1 MQADQ
6 QADQHADVLLQVDA
20 LRKWYPLKSGSFGKP
35 AQTVKAVDGVS
46 FELRRGE
53 VLSLVGE
60 SGSGKSTIGRA
71 ILNLDKPTAGDV
83 RFDGRSI
90 AGLTRRQMRPLRRAM
105 QMVFQDPYS
114 SLNPKQTVEQLLSA
128 PLEIHSPELKADE
141 RRERIDAVL
150 KTVGL
155 NPSHRSRYPHEFSG
169 GQRQRICIARA
180 LMTSP
185 QLLVADEPVSAL
197 DVSVQAQ
204 VINLLLELK
213 QRLGLTMLFISHD
226 LAVVGHISDRIAVM
240 YLGRLVEIADAETLL
255 NTPHHP
261 YTRALMS
268 AVPNIDPTQRRPRE
282 LLKGDI
288 PSPLA
293 PPSGCAFRTRCPHAT
308 AECAKAVPELRPI
321 GRDHASACIRNDI

>member
-1 MQADQ
+1 MQQ
-6 QADQHADVLLQVDA
+6 QQSTPALLQVED
-20 LRKWYPLKSGSFGKP
+20 LHKWYTLGGGWFGKP
-35 AQTVKAVDGVS
+35 AQNVKAVNGVS
-46 FELRRGE
+46 FEIRRGE

-71 ILNLDKPTAGDV
+71 ILNLDAPTAGQV
-83 RFDGRSI
+83 HFDGKPLV
-90 AGLTRRQMRPLRRAM
+90 GLTRRQMRPLRRAM

-114 SLNPKQTVEQLLSA
+114 SLNPKHTVEELLSA
-128 PLEIHSPELKADE
+128 PLEIHMPELTLQQ
-141 RRERIDAVL
+141 RRDRIDAVL

-155 NPSHRSRYPHEFSG
+155 NPAHRSRYPHEFSG
-169 GQRQRICIARA
+169 GQRQRIGIARA
-180 LMTSP
+180 LMTQP
-185 QLLVADEPVSAL
+185 ELLVADEPVSSL

-240 YLGRLVEIADAETLL
+240 YLGRLVEIADAESLL
-255 NTPHHP
+255 NNPRHP
-261 YTRALMS
+261 YTRALMA
-268 AVPNIDPTQRRPRE
+268 AVPNIDPRQRRARE

-293 PPSGCAFRTRCPHAT
+293 PPSGCAFRTRCPHAQP
-308 AECAKAVPELRPI
+308 ACANAVPELRLVQ
-321 GRDHASACIRNDI
+321 RNHAKACIRDDI